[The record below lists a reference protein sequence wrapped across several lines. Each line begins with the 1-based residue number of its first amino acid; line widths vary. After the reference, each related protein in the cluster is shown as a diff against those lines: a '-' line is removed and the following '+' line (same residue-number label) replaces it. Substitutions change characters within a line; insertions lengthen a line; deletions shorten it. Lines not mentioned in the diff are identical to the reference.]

1 MDVGEY
7 RVNKLFVTVTVLM
20 STVFAGQATASEPSP
35 WQIGLQ
41 PPVTP
46 TAVMINDFHD
56 ALNII
61 ITLITVFV
69 LALLLYACFRFRESR
84 NPTPSKTTHHT
95 VIEIL
100 WTVIPIVILVGI
112 AIPSMKL
119 LYFADRVEDADM
131 TLKVVGHQWY
141 WEYQY
146 PDHGNFSFDANMI
159 PEDELKPGQKRLM
172 DTDNPV
178 VLPVGKKVRLL
189 FASVDVIHNWSMSS
203 FGVKVDTTPG
213 RLNET
218 WVQIDKAGTYYG
230 FCSELCGVNH
240 AYMPIMVQAVPPPQF
255 EAWVKK
261 AQKEFARVEQPEA
274 PAGQS
279 AKETVKIAARDLSK

>member
-1 MDVGEY
+1 MDVGEC
-7 RVNKLFVTVTVLM
+7 RVIRLFVTVTVMM
-20 STVFAGQATASEPSP
+20 SAVLSGQAAASEPTP
-35 WQIGLQ
+35 WQIGLP

-46 TAVMINDFHD
+46 TAQMINDFHD
-56 ALNII
+56 ALNVII
-61 ITLITVFV
+61 FLITIFV
-69 LALLLYACFRFRESR
+69 LGLLLYACFRFRESR
-84 NPTPSKTTHHT
+84 NPTPSKTTHNT
-95 VIEIL
+95 LIEIL

-119 LYFADRVEDADM
+119 LYFADKVEDADM
-131 TLKVVGHQWY
+131 TLKVIGHQWY

-159 PEDELKPGQKRLM
+159 PDDELKPGQKRLM

-203 FGVKVDTTPG
+203 FGVKIDTTPG

-240 AYMPIMVQAVPPPQF
+240 AYMPIMVQAVLPAEF
-255 EAWVKK
+255 DAWVKR
-261 AQKEFARVEQPEA
+261 AQKEFARVDKPRAPIGQPAEA
-274 PAGQS
+274 AI
-279 AKETVKIAARDLSK
+279 KVAARDLSQ

>member
-1 MDVGEY
+1 MRRILDT
-7 RVNKLFVTVTVLM
+7 LAVLV
-20 STVFAGQATASEPSP
+20 STAWISPAVASGPTP

-46 TAVMINDFHD
+46 TAVMIKDFHD
-56 ALNII
+56 VLVII
-61 ITLITVFV
+61 ITVITLFV
-69 LALLLYACFRFRESR
+69 LGLLVYVCFRFRESR
-84 NPTPSKTTHHT
+84 NPTPSKTTHNT

-100 WTVIPIVILVGI
+100 WTVIPIVILTAI

-119 LYFADRVEDADM
+119 LYFADRVEDADI

-146 PDHGNFSFDANMI
+146 PDNGNFTFDANMV
-159 PEDELKPGQKRLM
+159 PDSDLKPGQKRLM

-189 FASVDVIHNWSMSS
+189 FASADVIHNWSMAS
-203 FGVKVDTTPG
+203 FGVKIDTTPG

-218 WVQIDKAGTYYG
+218 GVQIDKAGTYYG

-240 AYMPIMVQAVPPPQF
+240 AYMPFMDKAVPPAEF
-255 EAWVKK
+255 DTWVEKAKK
-261 AQKEFARVEQPEA
+261 QFARVDGDRVPVDDGLAQ
-274 PAGQS
+274 
-279 AKETVKIAARDLSK
+279 KTVTVAARKAQ